1 MRTDPTTFG
10 ARHWL
15 TAGATVAAVLLAT
28 GVMMLWGWNT
38 LAVELFGAR
47 QAQFRH
53 ALAAEALVLSTATL
67 AVMAMRLSRRPQ

>member
-1 MRTDPTTFG
+1 MTDHRTHRVRG
-10 ARHWL
+10 LAA
-15 TAGATVAAVLLAT
+15 AGAVVAAGLLVA

-67 AVMAMRLSRRPQ
+67 AMMAMRLWRRAR